1 MHMDAQPNR
10 QSRRRRHKKTPNGK
24 AAAVEP
30 VFIAARRPGSP
41 RLEKPTRRMKA
52 ASARPRARSD
62 DSIVPEPVVLE
73 VAPAKRREARI
84 VQRKTDEIDE
94 TEKNRRRLFSQF
106 MASEGRAAVTRA
118 AETYLTA
125 GFALPREQDAQ
136 LKLLE
141 HFNENRAREA
151 ILVLTELVRDE
162 TPRQL
167 PVFRQ
172 RLRRLEDHADEPE
185 TRAAAANLRRSLPA

>member
-1 MHMDAQPNR
+1 
-10 QSRRRRHKKTPNGK
+10 
-24 AAAVEP
+24 
-30 VFIAARRPGSP
+30 
-41 RLEKPTRRMKA
+41 MKA

-151 ILVLTELVRDE
+151 ILVLAELVRDE